1 MTSIFPKLSGPSPTC
16 PDSLSSTFCAII
28 ADYFLHQLL
37 LQPTREQNILDL
49 VFITAPQ
56 LVKDLEICQPV
67 GGSDHCSI
75 EFKLKLKFQR
85 PKRSCRLVYNYRAA
99 DWLGLREDF
108 CNLQWDCS
116 YLMETVD
123 DVWDAWKILFFQAVE
138 RNIPSKQLKPQ
149 RNAPWLNAKLRKLI
163 RKKGRLWKQAKSSGD
178 PTKWVK
184 YKRLSNIVK
193 DQLNKAYWNY
203 VNDLTAS
210 LKTNPQNSGLL
221 SKHAQAIVA

>member
-1 MTSIFPKLSGPSPTC
+1 M
-16 PDSLSSTFCAII
+16 
-28 ADYFLHQLL
+28 
-37 LQPTREQNILDL
+37 
-49 VFITAPQ
+49 VFITASE

-75 EFKLKLKFQR
+75 EVKLKLKFQR
-85 PKRSCRLVYNYRAA
+85 PERSCRLVYNYHAT

-108 CNLQWDCS
+108 GNLQWDCS

-138 RNIPSKQLKPQ
+138 HNIPSKQLKPQ
-149 RNAPWLNAKLRKLI
+149 RNAPWLNAELRKLI
-163 RKKGRLWKQAKSSGD
+163 RKMRRLWKQAKSSGD
-178 PTKWVK
+178 PAKWVI
-184 YKRLSNIVK
+184 YKRLSDSAK

-210 LKTNPQNSGLL
+210 LKTNPSTHRQS
-221 SKHAQAIVA
+221 